1 MERDSSRTDT
11 DRETRELEM
20 IVSNY
25 VRNQYE
31 QKYKEAMYVPMVLK
45 YIMMKFS
52 RTLIGCQLLS
62 HQQEIEFF
70 YLLKKKL
77 PNMHRIEF
85 LFKASEHKYSP
96 GKFHEFCDNKG
107 ATLTIIKSEKGNIF
121 GGYTSKSL
129 SSEYRQLM
137 DSEAFVFL
145 IKSDDDELNKK
156 CPLRF
161 KIKKD
166 RVRHGVT
173 SFGLWGPTF
182 GSAIVIGGD
191 RWNAYSHCTTS
202 DYKGL
207 DGMSLCG
214 GTNINFVISD
224 YEVFKISF
232 LNC

>member
-1 MERDSSRTDT
+1 MEHRLRMAVYGWI
-11 DRETRELEM
+11 RG
-20 IVSNY
+20 NY
-25 VRNQYE
+25 DQTFLDDISDIIYD
-31 QKYKEAMYVPMVLK
+31 
-45 YIMMKFS
+45 
-52 RTLIGCQLLS
+52 
-62 HQQEIEFF
+62 F
-70 YLLKKKL
+70 YLIRMDSKILSTSEQMELLDLVFTELTKANEKDMKSIDAKL
-77 PNMHRIEF
+77 LYRG
-85 LFKASEHKYSP
+85 SEHQFDCR
-96 GKFHEFCDNKG
+96 KFHEFCDNKG

-129 SSEYRQLM
+129 SSEYKQLM

-145 IKSDDDELNKK
+145 IKSDDEELNKK

-166 RVRHGVT
+166 RIRHGVT
-173 SFGLWGPTF
+173 SFSLWGPTF

-191 RWNAYSHCTTS
+191 RYNAYSHCTMTS

-214 GTNINFVISD
+214 GTNTHFVIND
-224 YEVFKISF
+224 YEVFKLSF